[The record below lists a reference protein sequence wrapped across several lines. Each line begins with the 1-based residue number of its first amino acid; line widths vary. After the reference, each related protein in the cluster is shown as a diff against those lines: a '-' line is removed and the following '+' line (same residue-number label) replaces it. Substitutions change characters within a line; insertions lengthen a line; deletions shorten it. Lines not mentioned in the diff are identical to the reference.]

1 MKCALNFTSVMAV
14 VLLAGLPFGCAT
26 REPALPPA
34 PVAPPAASPAE
45 VEHALPGVWII
56 DIAASADALARTQ
69 FQPRQ
74 VMVLR
79 REGDG
84 PATRETTMV
93 TAPFDPKA
101 FREARDF
108 WLATLAKQDMQWRL
122 IFKPDGTG
130 KHWAVIQSGSGMVDT
145 PFTWRLEGWR
155 LHVEYPP
162 TAKFHSFEREMSS
175 ADELDYPM
183 EPLGDHLVLR
193 RKTP

>member
-1 MKCALNFTSVMAV
+1 MKCAFNFTSLMAAA
-14 VLLAGLPFGCAT
+14 LLGGLAFGCAT

-34 PVAPPAASPAE
+34 RVAPPAAAPAE
-45 VEHALPGVWII
+45 VERALPGAWII
-56 DIAASADALARTQ
+56 DVADSADALARTQ

-74 VMVLR
+74 VTVLR

-84 PATRETTMV
+84 PAKREATMV

-108 WLATLAKQDMQWRL
+108 WLATLAKPDMQWRL
-122 IFKPDGTG
+122 VFKPDGTG
-130 KHWAVIQSGSGMVDT
+130 EHWAVVQTGSGPVNT
-145 PFTWRLEGWR
+145 PFTWHLDGWR
-155 LHVEYPP
+155 LHVEYPS